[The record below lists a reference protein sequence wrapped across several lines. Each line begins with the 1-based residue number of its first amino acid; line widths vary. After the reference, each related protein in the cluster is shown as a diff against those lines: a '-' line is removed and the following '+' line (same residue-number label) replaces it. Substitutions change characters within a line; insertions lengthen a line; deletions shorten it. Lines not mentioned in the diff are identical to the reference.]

1 MKKKS
6 KTVVFFGNE
15 KLATGIS
22 TVEPIIQQAIVKA
35 GFNIEQV
42 VTGKLKELRPH
53 TAQIAVLA
61 AYGQIIPQSILD
73 EFPLGIINVH
83 PSLLPAYRG
92 PTPIE
97 QAILDGTAK
106 TGVSVMR
113 LTSGMDEGPIYT
125 QKTIHLS
132 GKESKNDLTKYLQT
146 IGAELIASI
155 LPLIINGS
163 LKARQQSHPDR
174 ATYSH
179 KLSRENSILDW
190 RKPAVQ
196 LEREIRAYLGWPGS
210 KTTIA
215 GKDVT
220 ITRAHVVPASGNPG
234 QFIRTQKDLT
244 VITSEDGL
252 SIDSIKPAGKTEM
265 SISAFLAGY
274 SKLI

>member
-22 TVEPIIQQAIVKA
+22 TVEPIIQQAVVKA

-146 IGAELIASI
+146 IGAELIAST
-155 LPLIINGS
+155 LPLVINGS
-163 LKARQQSHPDR
+163 LKPRQQSHPDR